1 MISMPQVFSPQTG
14 RECWINGLHEIK
26 GDGFSGCNNITFIL
40 DLQVILEHLELVV
53 QWGHQVLQG
62 LENLDQLDQWGHLEA
77 LGPLV
82 SFSID

>member
-14 RECWINGLHEIK
+14 RECWRNGLHEIK
-26 GDGFSGCNNITFIL
+26 GDGFIGCNNIKFIL
-40 DLQVILEHLELVV
+40 DLQVILDHLEIMV

-62 LENLDQLDQWGHLEA
+62 LENLDHLDQWGHLEA
-77 LGPLV
+77 LDPLV